1 MTLNHPDTDKLAHKT
16 TFHGVET
23 DIGQTVGEETTIVLT
38 VGEETTIVLTVGGET
53 TIVLT
58 VGGETTI
65 DQTVDTHARRAE
77 TDMTETGIVVL
88 HHTTIEET

>member
-1 MTLNHPDTDKLAHKT
+1 MTLNHHDTDKLAHKN
-16 TFHGVET
+16 TFRGVET

-38 VGEETTIVLTVGGET
+38 AGGET

-58 VGGETTI
+58 VGGETTT
-65 DQTVDTHARRAE
+65 DQTVEPDTHARRAE

-88 HHTTIEET
+88 HHTTVGET